1 MQKDSDPKLILLIF
15 NFINKKGNVSRPKK
29 RENMKELLERLLKEN
44 HEMIMESNEI
54 NDTSYQVGYVQA
66 LLNVKSSLEFQ
77 LNKLK

>member
-1 MQKDSDPKLILLIF
+1 MFPDL
-15 NFINKKGNVSRPKK
+15 KK

-44 HEMIMESNEI
+44 HEMIMESNQI

-77 LNKLK
+77 LYKLKKD

>member
-1 MQKDSDPKLILLIF
+1 M
-15 NFINKKGNVSRPKK
+15 
-29 RENMKELLERLLKEN
+29 EELLERLLKEN

-77 LNKLK
+77 LKKLKKK

>member
-1 MQKDSDPKLILLIF
+1 MFPDL
-15 NFINKKGNVSRPKK
+15 KK

-44 HEMIMESNEI
+44 HEMIMESNQI
-54 NDTSYQVGYVQA
+54 NDTSYQIGYVQA

>member
-15 NFINKKGNVSRPKK
+15 NIINKKGDVSRPKK

>member
-1 MQKDSDPKLILLIF
+1 MFPDL
-15 NFINKKGNVSRPKK
+15 KK

-77 LNKLK
+77 LKKLKKD

>member
-1 MQKDSDPKLILLIF
+1 MFPDL
-15 NFINKKGNVSRPKK
+15 KK

-66 LLNVKSSLEFQ
+66 LLNVKSSLEYQ
-77 LNKLK
+77 LKKLKKD

>member
-1 MQKDSDPKLILLIF
+1 
-15 NFINKKGNVSRPKK
+15 
-29 RENMKELLERLLKEN
+29 MKELLERLLKEN

-77 LNKLK
+77 LYKFKKD

>member
-1 MQKDSDPKLILLIF
+1 
-15 NFINKKGNVSRPKK
+15 
-29 RENMKELLERLLKEN
+29 MKELLERLLKEN

-77 LNKLK
+77 LKKLKKK

>member
-1 MQKDSDPKLILLIF
+1 
-15 NFINKKGNVSRPKK
+15 
-29 RENMKELLERLLKEN
+29 MKEILERLLKEN

-77 LNKLK
+77 LYKLKKD

>member
-1 MQKDSDPKLILLIF
+1 
-15 NFINKKGNVSRPKK
+15 
-29 RENMKELLERLLKEN
+29 MKELLERLLKEN

-77 LNKLK
+77 LKKLQKK

>member
-1 MQKDSDPKLILLIF
+1 MFPDL
-15 NFINKKGNVSRPKK
+15 KK

-54 NDTSYQVGYVQA
+54 NDTSYNTGYVQA
-66 LLNVKSSLEFQ
+66 LLNVRSSLEFQ

>member
-1 MQKDSDPKLILLIF
+1 
-15 NFINKKGNVSRPKK
+15 
-29 RENMKELLERLLKEN
+29 MKELLERLLKEN

-77 LNKLK
+77 LKKLQKD

>member
-1 MQKDSDPKLILLIF
+1 
-15 NFINKKGNVSRPKK
+15 
-29 RENMKELLERLLKEN
+29 MKELLERLLKEN

-77 LNKLK
+77 LKKLKKD

>member
-1 MQKDSDPKLILLIF
+1 MFPDL
-15 NFINKKGNVSRPKK
+15 KK

-66 LLNVKSSLEFQ
+66 LLNVKSSLEYQ
-77 LNKLK
+77 LKNLKKD

>member
-1 MQKDSDPKLILLIF
+1 MFPDL
-15 NFINKKGNVSRPKK
+15 KK

-44 HEMIMESNEI
+44 HEMIMESNQI